1 MKRNKKSAIPK
12 DSQLFKIL
20 QGVSIEEIDKAR
32 GSKSQFIRKIDKA
45 ATKIELVDLKG

>member
-1 MKRNKKSAIPK
+1 MRCNKNNAIPK
-12 DSQLFKIL
+12 KSQLFKIL

-32 GSKSQFIRKIDKA
+32 GGKSQFIRKIDKA